1 MLIQVC
7 VCVCVCVCA
16 HACMHVHVCVWGR
29 GAARLEEA
37 LGNGVGFLGKF
48 RKGEELFWVILS
60 VYLSELEDIFFINL
74 HNYWKWTSEICKII
88 ERQFS
93 LHLTEGAIP
102 TNMHRRLIYL
112 KEINFRDLFL
122 QAWFLC
128 GFISWMKILQILHGF
143 FGW

>member
-1 MLIQVC
+1 MCVC

-60 VYLSELEDIFFINL
+60 VYLSELEDIFFIN
-74 HNYWKWTSEICKII
+74 
-88 ERQFS
+88 
-93 LHLTEGAIP
+93 
-102 TNMHRRLIYL
+102 
-112 KEINFRDLFL
+112 
-122 QAWFLC
+122 
-128 GFISWMKILQILHGF
+128 
-143 FGW
+143 